1 MLSCGA
7 AVAGLEHGRLLACD
21 AVRREGVWLD
31 LLSGFSHV
39 LKA

>member
-7 AVAGLEHGRLLACD
+7 AAAGLEQGRLLACD

-31 LLSGFSHV
+31 LVSDFSHI